1 MKLHQHPD
9 FRDAVIAAGK
19 YFESKGIANQLIEK
33 DYYVTE
39 ALRTIANRW
48 ESQVI
53 FKGGTSLSKGWQ
65 LIDRFSEDIDLFL
78 NKQAFTPPLG
88 ANRVDKE
95 LVEIETAVAFHPGL
109 ILESQLGN
117 RKRGAS
123 RNSYFDYESRFPG
136 AETISLI
143 APQILLEM
151 GTRSGNYPTQM
162 VQLSSY
168 LVDFLQATGEKLDT
182 EDETTFPMLLLDF
195 RRTAIEKL
203 FAIHGRVEQ
212 YLRQGET
219 VGKYTRHYYDLYCLF
234 QRSEVRDLVASDEY
248 QELKLD
254 CDRISRDS
262 FGDSYAAPPGMSFR
276 DSLALFPTAEL
287 ESYLNLEYITQCRP
301 LCYGNFPDWQE
312 ILGCFES
319 LRSLL

>member
-1 MKLHQHPD
+1 MRLHQHPD
-9 FRDAVIAAGK
+9 FRDAIVAARK
-19 YFESKGIANQLIEK
+19 YFAPKGIATQLIEK

-95 LVEIETAVAFHPGL
+95 LIEIETAVAIHPGL
-109 ILESQLGN
+109 MLESQLGN

-123 RNSYFDYESRFPG
+123 RNSYFDYESRFQG

-151 GTRSGNYPTQM
+151 GTRSGNYPTQTI
-162 VQLSSY
+162 QLSSY
-168 LVDFLQATGEKLDT
+168 LVDFLQAIGESLDT
-182 EDETTFPMLLLDF
+182 EDETTFSMLLLDF

-203 FAIHGRVEQ
+203 FAIHGRVKQ
-212 YLRQGET
+212 YLDVGEPL
-219 VGKYTRHYYDLYCLF
+219 GKYTRHYYDLYCLF
-234 QRSEVRDLVASDEY
+234 QRSEVRALLASDEY
-248 QELKLD
+248 RELKLD
-254 CDRISRDS
+254 CDRISRES
-262 FGDSYAAPPGMSFR
+262 FGDSYAPPPGMSFR
-276 DSLALFPTAEL
+276 DSLALFPGAEL
-287 ESYLNLEYITQCRP
+287 RSYLRQEYTTQCYP
-301 LCYGNFPDWQE
+301 LCYGNFPDWE
-312 ILGCFES
+312 DILGCFES
-319 LRSLL
+319 LRSQL

>member
-9 FRDAVIAAGK
+9 FRDAIVAAGK
-19 YFESKGIANQLIEK
+19 HFEPKGIATQLIEK

-39 ALRTIANRW
+39 ALRMIANRW

-95 LVEIETAVAFHPGL
+95 LVEIEMAVAIHPGL

-123 RNSYFDYESRFPG
+123 RNSYFDYESRFQG

-151 GTRSGNYPTQM
+151 GTRSGNYPTQII
-162 VQLSSY
+162 QLSSY
-168 LVDFLQATGEKLDT
+168 LVDFLQATGESLDT
-182 EDETTFPMLLLDF
+182 EDESTFSMLLLDF

-212 YLRQGET
+212 YLDKGEPL
-219 VGKYTRHYYDLYCLF
+219 GKYTRHYYDLYCLF

-254 CDRISRDS
+254 CDRISRES
-262 FGDSYAAPPGMSFR
+262 FGDAYTPPSRMSFR

-287 ESYLNLEYITQCRP
+287 ESYLNLEYTTQCRP

>member
-9 FRDAVIAAGK
+9 FRDAIIAAGK
-19 YFESKGIANQLIEK
+19 YFEPKGIANQLVEK

-39 ALRTIANRW
+39 ALRTIANWW

-95 LVEIETAVAFHPGL
+95 LVEIETAVALHPGL
-109 ILESQLGN
+109 MLENHLGN

-151 GTRSGNYPTQM
+151 GTRSGNYPIQM
-162 VQLSSY
+162 IQLSSY

-212 YLRQGET
+212 YLQQGEPL
-219 VGKYTRHYYDLYCLF
+219 GKYIRHYYDLYCLF
-234 QRSEVRDLVASDEY
+234 QRSEVRALLASDEY

-254 CDRISRDS
+254 CDRISRES
-262 FGDSYAAPPGMSFR
+262 FGDSYAPPPEMSFR

-287 ESYLNLEYITQCRP
+287 ESYLSLEYKTQCRP
-301 LCYGNFPDWQE
+301 LCYGDFPDWQE

>member
-1 MKLHQHPD
+1 MRLHQHPD
-9 FRDAVIAAGK
+9 FRDAIIAAGE
-19 YFESKGIANQLIEK
+19 YFAPKGIATQLIEK

-39 ALRTIANRW
+39 ALRTIASGW
-48 ESQVI
+48 ETKVI

-78 NKQAFTPPLG
+78 NKQAFIPPLG

-95 LVEIETAVAFHPGL
+95 LIEIEAAVAAHSGL
-109 ILESQLGN
+109 KLGSPLGN
-117 RKRGAS
+117 RKRGTS
-123 RNSYFDYESRFPG
+123 RNSYFDYESRFQG
-136 AETISLI
+136 AETIALI

-151 GTRSGNYPTQM
+151 GTRSGNYPTQTIE
-162 VQLSSY
+162 LSSY
-168 LVDFLQATGEKLDT
+168 LVDFLQGIGENLGT

-212 YLRQGET
+212 YLLQGELL
-219 VGKYTRHYYDLYCLF
+219 GKYTRHYYLYCLL
-234 QRSEVRDLVASDEY
+234 QQPEVRALMASDEY

-254 CDRISRDS
+254 CDRISRES
-262 FGDSYAAPPGMSFR
+262 FGASYLPPPGMSFR

-287 ESYLNLEYITQCRP
+287 ASYLSQEYTLQCRP
-301 LCYGNFPDWQE
+301 LCYGNFPDWEE
-312 ILGCFES
+312 IAGCFES
-319 LRSLL
+319 FRSLL

>member
-1 MKLHQHPD
+1 MRLHQHPD
-9 FRDAVIAAGK
+9 FRDAIIAAGK
-19 YFESKGIANQLIEK
+19 YFEPKGIANQLIEK

-39 ALRTIANRW
+39 ALRTIANWW

-78 NKQAFTPPLG
+78 NKQAFTPALG

-95 LVEIETAVAFHPGL
+95 LVEIEIAVALHPGL
-109 ILESQLGN
+109 ILENHLGH

-123 RNSYFDYESRFPG
+123 RNSYYDYESRFPG

-151 GTRSGNYPTQM
+151 GTRSGNYPIQM
-162 VQLSSY
+162 IQLSSY

-182 EDETTFPMLLLDF
+182 DDETTFPMLLLDF

-212 YLRQGET
+212 YLQQGEPL
-219 VGKYTRHYYDLYCLF
+219 GKYTRHYYDLYCLF

-254 CDRISRDS
+254 CDRISRES
-262 FGDSYAAPPGMSFR
+262 FGDSYTPPPGMSFR
-276 DSLALFPTAEL
+276 NSLALFPTAEL
-287 ESYLNLEYITQCRP
+287 ESYLSLEYTTQCRP